1 MNNIL
6 KEDMIIT
13 MLIAIGA
20 FIMVLRIILFFSEGK
35 ESKTAPT
42 PAEGKTATAEAC
54 FEKRACAK
62 ENTGTVQPDMPEV
75 DPARKWTPLFLNA
88 YMSGCFNGSNLE
100 YCQCTLDYIIAHND
114 LEKVLTMTE
123 VEQND
128 MITPAVLH
136 CAGTL

>member
-35 ESKTAPT
+35 ESKTAPA

-54 FEKRACAK
+54 FEKSVCA
-62 ENTGTVQPDMPEV
+62 EEDTGTVKPDMPEV
-75 DPARKWTPLFLNA
+75 DPAGKWTPLFSNA

-100 YCQCTLDYIIAHND
+100 FCQCKLDYIMEYND
-114 LEKVLTMTE
+114 IEKILKMTE
-123 VEQND
+123 AEQND
-128 MITPAVLH
+128 IVTPAVLH

>member
-1 MNNIL
+1 MKRKVL
-6 KEDMIIT
+6 Y
-13 MLIAIGA
+13 AIGA
-20 FIMVLRIILFFSEGK
+20 FFLVLVIISLFSGGE
-35 ESKTAPT
+35 ESKTAPAT
-42 PAEGKTATAEAC
+42 AEGKTATED
-54 FEKRACAK
+54 
-62 ENTGTVQPDMPEV
+62 TVKPDTPEV
-75 DPARKWTPLFLNA
+75 DPTGKWSPLFTNA

-123 VEQND
+123 AEQND